1 MERGWTRLNKQ
12 TLGRKGSLNVCG
24 RKHSRA
30 HCSKES
36 KVHLS
41 SHRQLWSNLNGE
53 GEIVPLGPLRSDH
66 TLGPYIYSLFLHSPH
81 HSLVPV
87 YFTHYLPLE

>member
-1 MERGWTRLNKQ
+1 M
-12 TLGRKGSLNVCG
+12 KGSLNVCS

-30 HCSKES
+30 RSSKER

-53 GEIVPLGPLRSDH
+53 GEIVPLAPFRSDH
-66 TLGPYIYSLFLHSPH
+66 TLLVTTLTLHFSTVATI
-81 HSLVPV
+81 L
-87 YFTHYLPLE
+87 

>member
-1 MERGWTRLNKQ
+1 M
-12 TLGRKGSLNVCG
+12 KGSLNVCS

-30 HCSKES
+30 HCSKER

-53 GEIVPLGPLRSDH
+53 GEIVPLDSKTLIPFRSDH
-66 TLGPYIYSLFLHSPH
+66 TPLVTTLILHFSTVATI
-81 HSLVPV
+81 L
-87 YFTHYLPLE
+87 